1 MEIFEASKSDKEI
14 KITDQELFEKIE
26 KLQKVQGEVKQS
38 TSEEKSLKEDLKK
51 VGNEKFLE
59 KYKEKAGNP
68 GSITLEV
75 ESDLGEIAEFTYT
88 PSDRYKTIKSEKEA
102 DLIEENIGGGVV
114 SREIKYSF
122 DPKLLEKYKEIL
134 SDMIYNSEEIEDSDK
149 SKLIV
154 AEEKYRVKPG
164 LINEM
169 NQYEDLT
176 ELMNTVKPVV
186 SIKNPRV
193 L

>member
-1 MEIFEASKSDKEI
+1 MEIFEESKSDKEI
-14 KITDQELFEKIE
+14 KISDQDLFEKIE
-26 KLQKVQGEVKQS
+26 KLQKVQSDVKQS
-38 TSEEKSLKEDLKK
+38 TSKEKSLKEDLKK
-51 VGNEKFLE
+51 IGNDKFLE
-59 KYKEKAGNP
+59 KYKEKGENP

-75 ESDLGEIAEFTYT
+75 ESDLGETAEFTYT

-102 DLIEENIGGGVV
+102 DVIEENIGGGVV

-122 DPKLLEKYKEIL
+122 DPNLLEKYKEVL
-134 SDMIYNSEEIEDSDK
+134 SSMIFNSEEIEDSDK

-169 NQYEDLT
+169 NQYEDLNG
-176 ELMNTVKPVV
+176 LMNTIKPVV
-186 SIKNPRV
+186 SIKNPKV
-193 L
+193 H